1 MISVMDLRAIS
12 LLTIYPLAR
21 YATLSL
27 SVSSMCVCVCVENL
41 IFRASGVHSNNTG
54 AYRVMSGNQ

>member
-1 MISVMDLRAIS
+1 MISVMDLRAIP

-27 SVSSMCVCVCVENL
+27 SVSSMCVCVCGEL
-41 IFRASGVHSNNTG
+41 DLSSLW
-54 AYRVMSGNQ
+54 SPQ